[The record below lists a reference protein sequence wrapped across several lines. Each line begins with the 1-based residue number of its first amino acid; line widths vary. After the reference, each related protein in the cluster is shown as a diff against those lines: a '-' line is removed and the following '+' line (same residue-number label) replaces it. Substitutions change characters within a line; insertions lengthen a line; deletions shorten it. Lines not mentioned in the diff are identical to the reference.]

1 MVVKRRRVGKGALA
15 LCPPMKNSTCM
26 VGMLRFAHPTTTESD
41 EMTSTTTPSSGAPLM
56 QQLGE
61 LLDTASPPAATDE
74 IEALARDAF
83 GLDVRAT
90 PLTGERDRNFHL
102 VDRDNRQFVLKVIH
116 PAEAPDV
123 TDLQSRLLLHVEVAA
138 PDLAVPRLVRPR
150 DGDGLEFAW
159 LVDGQPPRR
168 VRCLTYLAGRPLH
181 QATSSIAQRRN
192 LGGFLAR
199 LDLALAD
206 FRHPADGHDL
216 LWDIKSAPRA
226 RALLADLAHPQKRA
240 LAEAALDRFSE
251 YVTPMLPSLRAQVIH
266 NDFNPHNVLADAIA
280 DDVISGVIDFGD
292 VVRAP
297 LVQDL
302 AVAAAYQVGAD
313 GHPLQGAAD
322 MASRFHAICPLRPEE
337 IELLPDMIA
346 ARLALTIAVSS
357 WRAAR
362 HPDNADYILRNQVT
376 AWNGL
381 QRLQD
386 ISRDNAIVW
395 LRGQI
400 EAR

>member
-1 MVVKRRRVGKGALA
+1 MA
-15 LCPPMKNSTCM
+15 
-26 VGMLRFAHPTTTESD
+26 
-41 EMTSTTTPSSGAPLM
+41 EMTSTKHQSAAAPASTPSGAPLM
-56 QQLGE
+56 PQLGE
-61 LLDTASPPAATDE
+61 LLDTASPPAAIDE
-74 IEALARDAF
+74 VEALARTAF
-83 GLDVRAT
+83 RLHVRAV

-102 VDRDNRQFVLKVIH
+102 VDRDNRHFVLKVIH
-116 PAEAPDV
+116 PAEAPEV
-123 TDLQSRLLLHVEVAA
+123 TDLQSRLLLHVEAAA
-138 PDLAVPRLVRPR
+138 PGLAVPRLLPPV
-150 DGDGLEFAW
+150 DGEGLEFVWAA
-159 LVDGQPPRR
+159 DGQPARR

-181 QATSSIAQRRN
+181 QAAGSAAQRHH
-192 LGGFLAR
+192 LGAFLAR

-216 LWDIKSAPRA
+216 LWDIKRAPRA
-226 RALLADLAHPQKRA
+226 RALLADLAHAQKRA

-251 YVTPMLPSLRAQVIH
+251 HVTPMLPALRAQVIH

-292 VVRAP
+292 VVRSP

-302 AVAAAYQVGAD
+302 AVAAAYQSVPD

-322 MASRFHAICPLRPEE
+322 MAASFHALCPLRPEE

-362 HPDNADYILRNQVT
+362 HPDNAEYILRNQAT

-381 QRLQD
+381 QRLQEM
-386 ISRDNAIVW
+386 SRGDAILW

>member
-1 MVVKRRRVGKGALA
+1 MA
-15 LCPPMKNSTCM
+15 
-26 VGMLRFAHPTTTESD
+26 
-41 EMTSTTTPSSGAPLM
+41 
-56 QQLGE
+56 QLGE
-61 LLDTASPPAATDE
+61 LLGVASPAAAVEE
-74 IEALARDAF
+74 IEALAQAQF

-102 VDRDNRQFVLKVIH
+102 IDHDNRHFVLKVVH
-116 PAEAPDV
+116 PAESPDV
-123 TDLQSRLLLHVEVAA
+123 TDLQSQLLLHIEAAA
-138 PDLAVPRLVRPR
+138 PDLAVPRLVHPR
-150 DGDGLEFAW
+150 DGDGLEFVW
-159 LVDGQPPRR
+159 QTDRQPARR

-181 QATSSIAQRRN
+181 HAAASTAQRHS

-206 FRHPADGHDL
+206 FRHPADDHDL

-251 YVTPMLPSLRAQVIH
+251 YVAPMLPSLRAQVIH
-266 NDFNPHNVLADAIA
+266 NDFNPHNVLVDAIA
-280 DDVISGVIDFGD
+280 DDRIAGVIDFGD
-292 VVRAP
+292 VVRSP

-302 AVAAAYQVGAD
+302 AVAAAYQIGAS

-322 MASRFHAICPLRPEE
+322 MAASFHAVCPLLPEE

-362 HPDNADYILRNQVT
+362 HPDNADYILRNQAT

-381 QRLQD
+381 QRLQE

>member
-1 MVVKRRRVGKGALA
+1 
-15 LCPPMKNSTCM
+15 
-26 VGMLRFAHPTTTESD
+26 
-41 EMTSTTTPSSGAPLM
+41 MTSTENQSAGAPLM

-61 LLDTASPPAATDE
+61 LLDTASPPAEIAE

-83 GLDVRAT
+83 GLDVRAA

-102 VDRDNRQFVLKVIH
+102 VDRDDRNFVLKVIH

-123 TDLQSRLLLHVEVAA
+123 TDLQSRLLLHVEAAA
-138 PDLAVPRLVRPR
+138 PDLAVPRLVRPL
-150 DGDGLEFAW
+150 DDDGLEFVWVA
-159 LVDGQPPRR
+159 DGQPARR

-181 QATSSIAQRRN
+181 QAAGSAAQRHN
-192 LGGFLAR
+192 LGAFLAR

-206 FRHPADGHDL
+206 FRHPAESHDL
-216 LWDIKSAPRA
+216 LWDLKRAPRA
-226 RALLADLAHPQKRA
+226 RALLVDLAHAQKRA
-240 LAEAALDRFSE
+240 LAEAALDRFDE
-251 YVTPMLPSLRAQVIH
+251 HVTPRLLTLRAQVIH
-266 NDFNPHNVLADAIA
+266 NDFNPHNVLADPVAG
-280 DDVISGVIDFGD
+280 DVIAGVIDFGD
-292 VVRAP
+292 VVRSP

-302 AVAAAYQVGAD
+302 AVAAAYQIVAD

-322 MASRFHAICPLRPEE
+322 MATGFHAVCALLPEE

-357 WRAAR
+357 WRAPR
-362 HPDNADYILRNQVT
+362 HPDNADYILRNQTT

-386 ISRDNAIVW
+386 IPRGDAILW

-400 EAR
+400 EER

>member
-1 MVVKRRRVGKGALA
+1 VTV
-15 LCPPMKNSTCM
+15 
-26 VGMLRFAHPTTTESD
+26 AHSESA
-41 EMTSTTTPSSGAPLM
+41 EPAAIA
-56 QQLGE
+56 QLGE
-61 LLDTASPPAATDE
+61 LLDVASPPAGIEE
-74 IEALARDAF
+74 IEALARAQF
-83 GLDVRAT
+83 GLDVRAA

-102 VDRDNRQFVLKVIH
+102 VDRDDRNFVLKVIH

-123 TDLQSRLLLHVEVAA
+123 TDLQSRLLLHVEAAA
-138 PDLAVPRLVRPR
+138 PDLAVPRLVRPL
-150 DGDGLEFAW
+150 DDDGLEFVW
-159 LVDGQPPRR
+159 LADGQPARR

-181 QATSSIAQRRN
+181 QAAGSAAQRHN
-192 LGGFLAR
+192 LGAFLAR

-206 FRHPADGHDL
+206 FRHPAESHDL
-216 LWDIKSAPRA
+216 LWDLKRVPRA
-226 RALLADLAHPQKRA
+226 RALLADLAHAGKRTA
-240 LAEAALDRFSE
+240 AEAALDRFRE
-251 YVTPMLPSLRAQVIH
+251 HVTPMLPSLRAQVIH
-266 NDFNPHNVLADAIA
+266 NDFNPHNVLADVIA

-292 VVRAP
+292 VVRSP
-297 LVQDL
+297 LVQDQ
-302 AVAAAYQVGAD
+302 AVAAAYQIGAS

-322 MASRFHAICPLRPEE
+322 MATGFHAVCPLLPEE

-362 HPDNADYILRNQVT
+362 HPDNADYILRNQTT

-386 ISRDNAIVW
+386 VPRGDGILW

-400 EAR
+400 EER

>member
-1 MVVKRRRVGKGALA
+1 MTAVHSDSAATL
-15 LCPPMKNSTCM
+15 PPST
-26 VGMLRFAHPTTTESD
+26 
-41 EMTSTTTPSSGAPLM
+41 SSGAPLIA
-56 QQLGE
+56 QLGE
-61 LLDTASPPAATDE
+61 LLDVASPPARIDE
-74 IEALARDAF
+74 IEALARAAF
-83 GLDVRAT
+83 GLDVRVA

-102 VDRDNRQFVLKVIH
+102 VDGDNRHFVLKVVH
-116 PAEAPDV
+116 PAESPDV
-123 TDLQSRLLLHVEVAA
+123 TDLQSRLLLHVETAA

-150 DGDGLEFAW
+150 GDALEFVW
-159 LVDGQPPRR
+159 ETDGQPPRR

-181 QATSSIAQRRN
+181 HAAASTAQRHS
-192 LGGFLAR
+192 LGAFLAR
-199 LDLALAD
+199 LDLALTD

-226 RALLADLAHPQKRA
+226 HALLADLAHPQKRA
-240 LAEAALDRFSE
+240 LAEAALDRFGE
-251 YVTPMLPSLRAQVIH
+251 HVTPLLPSLRAQVIH
-266 NDFNPHNVLADAIA
+266 NDFNPHNVLADPVA
-280 DDVISGVIDFGD
+280 DDVIAGVIDFGD
-292 VVRAP
+292 VVRSP

-302 AVAAAYQVGAD
+302 AVAAAYQIVAE

-322 MASRFHAICPLRPEE
+322 MATSFHVICPLRPEE
-337 IELLPDMIA
+337 IELLPDMVG

-362 HPDNADYILRNQVT
+362 HPDNAEYILRNQAT

-381 QRLQD
+381 QRLQE
-386 ISRDNAIVW
+386 ISRGDAILW